1 MGRGRPRKPSA
12 LRELEGN
19 RSRRDIPPD
28 LPLPG
33 IPECP
38 DRLTGK
44 AREHFN
50 FVAAELMAIG
60 VTKRLDTEGLAVMG
74 ALWSLMWD
82 CFEAKDID
90 GATKLVAKWSALA
103 GKYGMMPSDRAKLMA
118 AIGTPEKPDETE
130 ERYFKVTG

>member
-19 RSRRDIPPD
+19 RSRTAIPPD

-38 DRLTGK
+38 DRLGGE

-50 FVAAELMAIG
+50 FVAAELTAIG
-60 VTKRLDTEGLAVMG
+60 VTKRLDTPGLSVLAS
-74 ALWSLMWD
+74 LWAMYWE
-82 CFEAKDID
+82 CEQNKDID
-90 GATKLVAKWSALA
+90 GACKVVAKWSALA
-103 GKYGMMPSDRAKLMA
+103 GKFGLTPADRAKLMV
-118 AIGTPEKPDETE
+118 GHEEKPDETE